1 MRADEDPNSPE
12 AGERFLAENGKRPD
26 VVTRSSGL
34 QYRIITRGDGLVR
47 PGLDT
52 KCSCHYVGTLLDG
65 TQFDSSYEKGRPST
79 FQPDQVIKGWTEA
92 MTTMVRARVSEAPCP
107 VVYKSENYL
116 TKRNLSNLI
125 RDPIEICP
133 SRPSSPAPPRP
144 PSRRA
149 RRSPATSSSCSCR
162 TFSAFIEH
170 SPRRIPL
177 SSTGMIWRMASAACR
192 AASRRLRP

>member
-92 MTTMVRARVSEAPCP
+92 MTTMVRARVSEPPAPRSVTMKRYSRMIP
-107 VVYKSENYL
+107 RIRDEKKTIMNPRRD
-116 TKRNLSNLI
+116 RNLPL
-125 RDPIEICP
+125 
-133 SRPSSPAPPRP
+133 APVFP
-144 PSRRA
+144 
-149 RRSPATSSSCSCR
+149 
-162 TFSAFIEH
+162 
-170 SPRRIPL
+170 
-177 SSTGMIWRMASAACR
+177 R
-192 AASRRLRP
+192 AASTALPRAGRRRQVRAVRAVPLQRSLSIPPAQSNCRAQV